1 MAENKEN
8 KVIKYKFGQD
18 DLNLKDYIYNLK
30 GNVDSYL
37 NSRNWD
43 EGQKQEFIN
52 SYKQMIAAFDDQLN
66 NNTNR
71 FSSDE
76 FGNITDNEGVFT
88 NNDGQDF
95 YYNRD
100 GKQITQDE
108 YNQLKKRK
116 QKGYQDFSAT
126 TEVANYFKRIGND
139 LKTKIG
145 SIKEQKPESI
155 TNKFDLVNN
164 GFQNTWIKQN
174 FPNYKNEEI
183 DLSPY
188 WDQDTANS
196 EGIRGTTN
204 RASYLANQLKTY
216 LQNLDQYDY
225 SDSTFKDKAAYEA
238 AIQEAIN
245 SLETEGYSNQDRASL
260 YKIGISKN
268 FLDNFFY
275 DGSQQKQ
282 QQDQALQGY
291 TPEQIATLE
300 QAQTLQ
306 EENQRKETVE
316 AAQQLIYENNLNNWI
331 KEFQKKNPFTSRV
344 NLNLYPY
351 TPSYDKD
358 QANENFI
365 NIYNGDISK
374 WVNNVLQRRFLED
387 PDKNKV
393 IRSGKE
399 YDTKQHL
406 VNNLD
411 WIVNTGGLQWQL
423 GDNLYGVP
431 YTVDTNRMA
440 LVTYNPTTR
449 VAEEKSLFDY
459 INNPEI
465 KKIIDD
471 IYKKSIQSN
480 KEGGILKLQYG
491 GVDQNAINNYIANY
505 NNTKKKEEE
514 AKKAKEKSSTSGRI
528 KDIQLGRS
536 KEEIE
541 SGQRTLS
548 DGLTWTDY
556 VRLGSIAADLTSA
569 ISSYVPGYGTLVS
582 GVSGIGSTTA
592 NLVADI
598 GEDGFQMSDLGN
610 FAAGLG
616 MDVIGLIPGF
626 GTAGKA
632 AKISKTLVRYAP
644 YVLGGLQAANALS
657 EPSLASWGK
666 IMDGRFKDLTVD
678 DLRNIAAGIT
688 AFTSLNNQI
697 GTRLKASAMKTATK
711 TGDNLISDKT
721 GEMLRISPE
730 KLKEIQNAKTL
741 EEANKILQSIPGYEK
756 KELASHFRSW
766 WNPKRLID
774 HNPSV
779 ADHYDWSKLRGT
791 EFDKKGLSDARM
803 FKIARTSN
811 LGNLN
816 WHLKMQNPYYKKY
829 LDSNKPKTKT
839 QSNPKS
845 KKLSEQQ
852 IQKLRSLQTNK
863 LTPEDIKLI
872 NYQRKLSGKPKLTEQ
887 EIKELQSRV
896 SRTNIS
902 YPKSLQERFLDFKQN
917 GKQNNWTVENAL
929 DELKNAKTARQVKN
943 EEVQKSIEA
952 NARKV
957 RTEQLIEL
965 AERIKSQRIYT
976 PVINKPLQ
984 GAARTAKEH
993 FYSQLFNKPWMY
1005 NINTVTTDLDI
1016 RPFIP
1021 KVKKPMSEAS
1031 RAKKQALYERLFPPQ
1046 YPISST
1052 STMPKSEKGL
1062 KRQERKQKELEELI
1076 EKQRINAE
1084 PYVSKS
1090 KLKSKKQKKQ
1100 KKTSRDDKV
1109 TRKEQGGTLNI
1120 SKVRKFQNAGTIN
1133 YNFIADTYPNNL
1145 KQYLTS
1151 VVGNNGVNNISKS
1164 DKYTFSTTDR
1174 LNSMLDR
1181 LEKNKITTDDI
1192 SEMQK
1197 RHWGMYTNWN
1207 PVFLPSKNNIVKQYQ
1222 IDYQTLGLND
1232 EIISPGYKTNYII
1245 NSKNPNSGDNIGNWT
1260 ADGLF
1265 SQITDD
1271 RRVLA
1276 RESDYKDNPEL
1287 LKRDIELAKSKGYD
1301 YYLDPDT
1308 KYYML
1313 KPIEQKPQE
1322 VVEKTEV
1329 KASNEDGETGFQW
1342 PALEL
1347 SPTLTYGLPRALYAD
1362 RMNRKIT
1369 DLAKES
1375 ITPLLSNPFQI
1386 HRLRRSG
1393 KEYEDQGQQNY
1404 ARLKQLAETP
1414 LTSRAE
1420 DYQALQLETELK
1432 GLDAIN
1438 AGNQQSN
1445 QVYRQTDELAWQQE
1459 KENAQNRHNTAQQNR
1474 GQMWATDQ
1482 QKLAIEQAY
1491 LSKKHNIWD
1500 TFWQQLE
1507 LEARQKQQE
1516 TKGIK
1521 QAFAMQDI
1529 ENNVNKNL
1537 KEYAPQLSDQA
1548 INLLTQLENN
1558 TIKYSDLT
1566 SEQQSLVLQAKKAKQ
1581 EAIYNEQK
1589 KYWGLPVYNQFSK
1602 PIWNSNIIVGAKDG
1616 TKIEVAKIK
1625 AKVQD
1630 ADRFQKNIQKYIDRH
1645 EKVLDRFSKS
1655 INNYIKKV
1663 INDN

>member
-37 NSRNWD
+37 NSRNWN

-52 SYKQMIAAFDDQLN
+52 SYKQMIAAFDDQLS

-139 LKTKIG
+139 LKTKIS

-204 RASYLANQLKTY
+204 RASYLAKQLKTY
-216 LQNLDQYDY
+216 LQNLEQYDY
-225 SDSTFKDKAAYEA
+225 SGSTFKDKAAYEA

-245 SLETEGYSNQDRASL
+245 SLETNGYNNQDRASL
-260 YKIGISKN
+260 YKIGLSKN
-268 FLDNFFY
+268 FLDDFFY

-282 QQDQALQGY
+282 QQNQALQGY

-300 QAQTLQ
+300 QAQALQ

-316 AAQQLIYENNLNNWI
+316 VAQKLIYENNLNNWI

-344 NLNLYPY
+344 NLNLSSH
-351 TPSYDKD
+351 TPSYNEDQTINYINDTYKGDLDRWNKYTFQREFFENPNKD
-358 QANENFI
+358 VLRGWDH
-365 NIYNGDISK
+365 YNT
-374 WVNNVLQRRFLED
+374 R
-387 PDKNKV
+387 
-393 IRSGKE
+393 
-399 YDTKQHL
+399 QHL

-411 WIVNTGGLQWQL
+411 WILKAGGFNQWQL
-423 GDNLYGVP
+423 GDNLYGIP
-431 YTVDTNRMA
+431 STIDTNRMA

-480 KEGGILKLQYG
+480 KEGGILKFQYG

-528 KDIQLGRS
+528 EDIQLGRS

-610 FAAGLG
+610 FAVGLG

-657 EPSLASWGK
+657 EPSRASWGK

-721 GEMLRISPE
+721 GEMLRITPE
-730 KLKEIQNAKTL
+730 KLREIQNAKTL
-741 EEANKILQSIPGYEK
+741 EEANGILQSIPGYEK

-791 EFDKKGLSDARM
+791 KLDKGKLSDAGI

-816 WHLKMQNPYYKKY
+816 WHLKTQNPYYKKY
-829 LDSNKPKTKT
+829 LDPNKSKTKT
-839 QSNPKS
+839 RSNPKS
-845 KKLSEQQ
+845 KRESKDET
-852 IQKLRSLQTNK
+852 SLLGLPSPQTVTRPVYQFGPSAITGRARTDLTDHSKFEKPTSYIDRAVHLYGTPVEKPDVKVIKDLKKRNLPAIIPDNRNANK
-863 LTPEDIKLI
+863 IVQSKTI
-872 NYQRKLSGKPKLTEQ
+872 KPK
-887 EIKELQSRV
+887 
-896 SRTNIS
+896 
-902 YPKSLQERFLDFKQN
+902 KSLQEFIDNTLIPNRNIKSNQIKKEEQYRKIFHPILEKEYNKDWDEAIKN
-917 GKQNNWTVENAL
+917 IPSGYGYYEVEPIYNPYSIPVSTELYMTPKNNKNQKDTYYVFF
-929 DELKNAKTARQVKN
+929 DQILKNNKKHNKN
-943 EEVQKSIEA
+943 TNLPHKQS
-952 NARKV
+952 
-957 RTEQLIEL
+957 
-965 AERIKSQRIYT
+965 
-976 PVINKPLQ
+976 NK
-984 GAARTAKEH
+984 K
-993 FYSQLFNKPWMY
+993 
-1005 NINTVTTDLDI
+1005 
-1016 RPFIP
+1016 
-1021 KVKKPMSEAS
+1021 
-1031 RAKKQALYERLFPPQ
+1031 
-1046 YPISST
+1046 
-1052 STMPKSEKGL
+1052 
-1062 KRQERKQKELEELI
+1062 
-1076 EKQRINAE
+1076 
-1084 PYVSKS
+1084 
-1090 KLKSKKQKKQ
+1090 
-1100 KKTSRDDKV
+1100 KKTSKDDKV
-1109 TRKEQGGTLNI
+1109 TKKEQGGILNI
-1120 SKVRKFQNAGTIN
+1120 SKVRKFQNPAGPIQLSYSFKQDPIN
-1133 YNFIADTYPNNL
+1133 GSSNNL
-1145 KQYLTS
+1145 LWSEVAQYSNHPLS
-1151 VVGNNGVNNISKS
+1151 QYVVPKYQSSGIPGKSNITKS
-1164 DKYTFSTTDR
+1164 DQYTFSTTDR
-1174 LNSMLDR
+1174 LNSMLNR
-1181 LEKNKITTDDI
+1181 LEKNKITIDDI

-1197 RHWGMYTNWN
+1197 RHWGMYLNWDPNSN
-1207 PVFLPSKNNIVKQYQ
+1207 PVENDIVKQYQ
-1222 IDYQTLGLND
+1222 TDYQTLGLND
-1232 EIISPGYKTNYII
+1232 EIISPRYKTNYII
-1245 NSKNPNSGDNIGNWT
+1245 NSKNPNSGDNIGNWI

-1313 KPIEQKPQE
+1313 KRIEQKPQE
-1322 VVEKTEV
+1322 VAEKTEV
-1329 KASNEDGETGFQW
+1329 KASNEDGETDKKSGFQW

-1393 KEYEDQGQQNY
+1393 KEYEDQGQQTY

-1414 LTSRAE
+1414 LTSKAE

-1432 GLDAIN
+1432 GLDVIN
-1438 AGNQQSN
+1438 AGKQQSN

-1482 QKLAIEQAY
+1482 QKSAIEQAH
-1491 LSKKHNIWD
+1491 LSKKHDIWD

-1537 KEYAPQLSDQA
+1537 KEYQ
-1548 INLLTQLENN
+1548 NN
-1558 TIKYSDLT
+1558 SHQFYKLKKLNRKLYIMNRKNIGVFQYII
-1566 SEQQSLVLQAKKAKQ
+1566 SLVSLFGIVILLQELKM
-1581 EAIYNEQK
+1581 EQK
-1589 KYWGLPVYNQFSK
+1589 
-1602 PIWNSNIIVGAKDG
+1602 
-1616 TKIEVAKIK
+1616 
-1625 AKVQD
+1625 
-1630 ADRFQKNIQKYIDRH
+1630 QKWQK
-1645 EKVLDRFSKS
+1645 
-1655 INNYIKKV
+1655 
-1663 INDN
+1663 